1 MDVVVWTYGICLVVS
16 VSLMAWVARTLFKNG
31 RVFLVDVLR
40 GNEALADSINR
51 LLVAGFYLINLGYIS
66 LALRV
71 GYELTTAREAIEALS
86 GKIGCA
92 LLVLGIMHF
101 LDLLVLSRMR
111 RAANR
116 ARTAAAAPA
125 AGT

>member
-1 MDVVVWTYGICLVVS
+1 MDVVVWTYGAYLVVS
-16 VSLMAWVARTLFKNG
+16 ASLMAWVARTLFKNG

-40 GNEALADSINR
+40 GDEALADSINR

-92 LLVLGIMHF
+92 LLVLGFMHF
-101 LDLLVLSRMR
+101 FDLLVLSRMR

>member
-1 MDVVVWTYGICLVVS
+1 MDVVVWTYGACLVVS
-16 VSLMAWVARTLFKNG
+16 ASLMAWVARTLFKNG

-40 GNEALADSINR
+40 GDEALADSINR
-51 LLVAGFYLINLGYIS
+51 LLVAGFYLINLGYFS
-66 LALRV
+66 LALQV
-71 GYELTTAREAIEALS
+71 GHELTTAREAIEALS

-92 LLVLGIMHF
+92 LLVLGFMHF
-101 LDLLVLSRMR
+101 FDLLVLSRMR

>member
-1 MDVVVWTYGICLVVS
+1 MDVVVWTYGAYLVVS
-16 VSLMAWVARTLFKNG
+16 ASLMAWVARTLFKNG

-40 GNEALADSINR
+40 GDEALADSINR

-92 LLVLGIMHF
+92 LLVLGFMHF